1 MEITTN
7 FNIQPTKTPNFK
19 AIPLARYQTGKN
31 AFVKIYQLEKK
42 DMPFI
47 KKLNNNLEKYFK
59 DNNIQDESK
68 KEIITNVLDTAQKV
82 FLSRGSAFKK
92 SKIFAATYNNKLC
105 GFLAGNIPKT
115 SKTNIFHYSSRKNHS
130 KFETELDWLVT
141 WEGKGAG
148 KSLIS
153 EYFTSLRR
161 DRFRE
166 VFVRSEV
173 PEETFAQTFY
183 EKLGFVQLPSERE
196 KIAKNSVN
204 KYSIGEYYFGNEE
217 IIPMIAKKSKINKT
231 RKLISTQ
238 YNRQSMPK
246 ASVDIENIIK

>member
-1 MEITTN
+1 
-7 FNIQPTKTPNFK
+7 
-19 AIPLARYQTGKN
+19 
-31 AFVKIYQLEKK
+31 
-42 DMPFI
+42 MPFVT
-47 KKLNNNLEKYFK
+47 KLSNNLDEYFRTK
-59 DNNIQDESK
+59 NIQDESK
-68 KEIITNVLDTAQKV
+68 KEIITNFLDTAKKV
-82 FLSRGSAFKK
+82 FSSRGTAFKK
-92 SKIFAATYNNKLC
+92 SKIFAATYNDELC

-115 SKTNIFHYSSRKNHS
+115 SKKNVFHYSSRKNHS

-141 WEGKGAG
+141 WKGKGAG

-196 KIAKNSVN
+196 KIAKNSAN

-217 IIPMIAKKSKINKT
+217 IIPMIAKKSKINET
-231 RKLISTQ
+231 RRLISTQ
-238 YNRQSMPK
+238 YHRISIPK
-246 ASVDIENIIK
+246 VPTDIENIIK